1 MAEVNLF
8 ENYAAKDFS
17 VLFQKDIDLDTKIDI
32 RYIKSGEE
40 EIKYYVDN
48 VAMPEINVCS
58 EKQKQ
63 LLKETAAEGRKN
75 VEQLVEQ
82 AEQNAEAAAQSA
94 KDANDVLLT
103 AKDKVDE
110 FVDNGLQ
117 QIAASLENIVTLDG
131 EQNIIGDK
139 TFSGLLQAMT
149 AEKNDI
155 SNLVATTAFVNG
167 GNVTD
172 KGSGYIKFA
181 SGLILQWGRL
191 VVDNTTASITYK
203 QPFSGTSY
211 AIATGRTSTAT
222 ATNGVYTLLIRSYS
236 TTGFKCYTVNTAAWW
251 WIAIGF

>member
-1 MAEVNLF
+1 M
-8 ENYAAKDFS
+8 
-17 VLFQKDIDLDTKIDI
+17 
-32 RYIKSGEE
+32 
-40 EIKYYVDN
+40 
-48 VAMPEINVCS
+48 
-58 EKQKQ
+58 
-63 LLKETAAEGRKN
+63 
-75 VEQLVEQ
+75 
-82 AEQNAEAAAQSA
+82 
-94 KDANDVLLT
+94 
-103 AKDKVDE
+103 
-110 FVDNGLQ
+110 
-117 QIAASLENIVTLDG
+117 ENIVTLDG

-172 KGSGYIKFA
+172 KGNGYIKFA